1 MFFVAF
7 FIVSLACSAIS
18 IKTLIGYSDIK
29 LIYKIIIGA
38 FIVLGWFGIF
48 ILKLLKLEDILST
61 GMYSVISTAL
71 YTLMGFVLILFVVLM
86 LRDVVWYAL
95 YYSLKLF
102 KIDALS
108 LDPQNLSMLNK
119 ANLIV
124 VFVAILTSGY
134 AVYEGTKIPNV
145 INEQVYSN
153 KLSRNLRIVQLSDL
167 HITRSTSDNRI
178 LSIINMVNNLNPDVI
193 VLTGDTIDDNIEKT
207 KDKIALLSNFSAPF
221 GVYAIM
227 GNHEFYNDVYAA
239 KKLLEQNNIKFLFNG
254 GVFVANSNIYITG
267 IPDFTTMFDRINLW
281 RSVKDTKK
289 DDFRVLLSHQPLIIN
304 SINKD
309 LYDIVLSGHTHGG
322 QIFPMQFFA
331 KKANQYLAGRYSVNG
346 IELFVSRGAGAWGP
360 PMRLFAPSDI
370 MVIDLLKK

>member
-7 FIVSLACSAIS
+7 FIVSLACSTIS

-48 ILKLLKLEDILST
+48 IIKLLKLEDILST
-61 GMYSVISTAL
+61 SMYSVISTAL

-102 KIDALS
+102 KIDTLS

-134 AVYEGTKIPNV
+134 AVYEGTKIPNI
-145 INEQVYSN
+145 INERVYSN

-178 LSIINMVNNLNPDVI
+178 LSIINMVNSLNPDVI

-239 KKLLEQNNIKFLFNG
+239 KKMLEQNNIKFLFNG
-254 GVFVANSNIYITG
+254 GVFVANSNIYVTG

-322 QIFPMQFFA
+322 QIFPMHFFA

-346 IELFVSRGAGAWGP
+346 IELFVSRGAGDWGP

>member
-29 LIYKIIIGA
+29 LIYKIIIGIV
-38 FIVLGWFGIF
+38 IVLGWFGAF
-48 ILKLLKLEDILST
+48 AFRAMKFDNILST
-61 GMYSVISTAL
+61 EIYTAILTTL
-71 YTLMGFVLILFVVLM
+71 YILLGFVLILFVALM

-102 KIDALS
+102 KIDVLS

-124 VFVAILTSGY
+124 VFVAILASGY
-134 AVYEGTKIPNV
+134 AVYEGAKVPDV
-145 INEQVYSN
+145 IKEQVFSA
-153 KLSRNLRIVQLSDL
+153 KISKNLRIVQVSDL
-167 HITRSTSDNRI
+167 HITRTTTDNKI
-178 LSIINMVNNLNPDVI
+178 LSIIDIVNKQNPDVI
-193 VLTGDTIDDNIEKT
+193 VLTGDTIDDNIEKI
-207 KDKIALLSNFSAPF
+207 KDKINLLSNFSAPY

-239 KKLLEQNNIKFLFNG
+239 KKMLEQNNIKFLFNG

-309 LYDIVLSGHTHGG
+309 LYDVVLSGHTHGG